1 MKIDVQ
7 ELERLLNDDKEFKRW
22 TIEQLLDLKSKV
34 ENIER
39 TFTWIKRL
47 FLIII
52 SIILSKV
59 GIDLGGWHV

>member
-22 TIEQLLDLKSKV
+22 TIEQLLDLKTKV

-47 FLIII
+47 FLIIT
-52 SIILSKV
+52 SIILSKI